1 MMGILT
7 SMQEVIIQ
15 IIQTYI
21 RYRHPFPIG
30 NLLRILTVTE
40 TGTTVKFFTI

>member
-7 SMQEVIIQ
+7 SMQEVIIP

-21 RYRHPFPIG
+21 RYRHPFLIG
-30 NLLRILTVTE
+30 QLE
-40 TGTTVKFFTI
+40 KGDDSEYMSE